1 MCSLTIAC
9 VLLLKHVFSYYSMCS
24 LTIACVLLL
33 KHVFSYYR
41 MCSLTIECVLLLQLT
56 AKKEDF
62 TVLLGQRDAL
72 QAAVDKRE
80 VTVRVT

>member
-1 MCSLTIAC
+1 
-9 VLLLKHVFSYYSMCS
+9 
-24 LTIACVLLL
+24 
-33 KHVFSYYR
+33 

-56 AKKEDF
+56 AKKEEC

-80 VTVRVT
+80 VTVTSSHILCHIITHLGQRDALQAAVDKREVTVRVT